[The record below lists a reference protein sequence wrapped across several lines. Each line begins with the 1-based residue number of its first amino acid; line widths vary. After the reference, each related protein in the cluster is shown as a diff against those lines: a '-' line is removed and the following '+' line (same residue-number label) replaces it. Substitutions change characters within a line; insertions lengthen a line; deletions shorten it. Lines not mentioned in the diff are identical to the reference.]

1 MLLDRSRGWRA
12 LFVVGGVLYLG
23 GSAQHPRGTM
33 AEMMAAPAWV
43 PGHTTVF
50 VGLLVLTLGL
60 VWFRR
65 TQPAPASM
73 DRWLLFSIVTTAL
86 EAVEMAVHT
95 VAYVDVDALTL
106 GHSTPVL
113 TSHLWLATLIYPLF
127 AVSLIGLIQ
136 QGQREG
142 SLGSPWIA
150 WIGMLGAAAHG
161 IVMWLVYVFEIG
173 WAPILFPIA
182 AIGLSLWFVLAGV
195 WPSRTRDQPGA
206 RPAAI

>member
-1 MLLDRSRGWRA
+1 VIFNRSRIWRA
-12 LFVVGGVLYLG
+12 LFVVGGVLYLW

-60 VWFRR
+60 VLFRR
-65 TQPAPASM
+65 TVGASASM
-73 DRWLLFSIVTTAL
+73 DRWLRFSIVATAL
-86 EAVEMAVHT
+86 EAVEMGVHT

-127 AVSLIGLIQ
+127 AVSLMGLIRL
-136 QGQREG
+136 GLREG

-161 IVMWLVYVFEIG
+161 IVMWLVYIFAIG
-173 WAPILFPIA
+173 WAPVLFPLA
-182 AIGLSLWFVLAGV
+182 AISLSLWFMLAGV
-195 WPSRTRDQPGA
+195 WPSRMRDKPNPHP
-206 RPAAI
+206 PAI